1 MIKNIYLYNKITNES
16 LFKEEQKFMQHGSF
30 TVYDHSVNVAKTC
43 VRIANKLHLNI
54 DYNSLV
60 KGALL
65 HDYFLYDW
73 HDNNKKIDGLHG
85 FVHPK
90 IAMQN
95 AKRDFGLNEKEEN
108 MILSHM
114 FPLGKSIPKYK
125 ESIILCLAD
134 KYCATKET
142 FSDAKALKLLK
153 SANTK
158 FTTYSLFILTL
169 LPSCFI

>member
-1 MIKNIYLYNKITNES
+1 MIENIYIYNKITNNK
-16 LFKEEQKFMQHGSF
+16 LFKKELNFMQHGSY
-30 TVYDHSVNVAKTC
+30 TVYDHSIYVAKTC
-43 VRIANKLHLNI
+43 VKIAKKLNLNV

-73 HDNNKKIDGLHG
+73 HDNDEIGKLHG

-90 IAMQN
+90 IAMNN
-95 AKRDFGLNEKEEN
+95 AKKDFGLTEKEEN

-114 FPLGKSIPKYK
+114 FPMGKSIPKSK
-125 ESIILCLAD
+125 ESILLCLVD

-142 FSDAKALKLLK
+142 ISGNKIVEILKKANAKL
-153 SANTK
+153 TP
-158 FTTYSLFILTL
+158 YSLFILTL
-169 LPSCFI
+169 IPSCFL